1 MEIKLG
7 TKVRDKVSGFVGI
20 ATARVQYL
28 NGCVQY
34 CVRPRVGHDNKVI
47 DPEYID
53 VQQLEI
59 VEEGTLTYELPSEM
73 TGGPQ
78 RDCPR

>member
-7 TKVRDKVSGFVGI
+7 KKVKDIVTGMEGI
-20 ATARVQYL
+20 ATARVEYL

-34 CVRPRVGHDNKVI
+34 CVRPPI
-47 DPEYID
+47 DKDGKLQECMYID
-53 VQQLEI
+53 VQQLEVI
-59 VEEGTLTYELPSEM
+59 GEGVTVGSVS

-78 RDCPR
+78 RDCPKV